1 MTSRRITSYKAAVLE
16 EKGRTPE
23 LAERRQRELDAQ
35 IEDLTQR
42 LVEVVNKA
50 GPEHRQDLREYAI
63 DLLRDATE
71 AVDASAPKAARAR
84 KASNN
89 PLGLGLL
96 LLLVGLP
103 MTLLFAPM
111 GIGLVGIALVMCFW
125 GVVMIVIRR

>member
-1 MTSRRITSYKAAVLE
+1 M
-16 EKGRTPE
+16 
-23 LAERRQRELDAQ
+23 AERRQRELDAQ
-35 IEDLTQR
+35 IEDLTRR

-63 DLLRDATE
+63 DLLRDGTE
-71 AVDASAPKAARAR
+71 AGDAPAPPARGR
-84 KASNN
+84 RQSNN
-89 PLGLGLL
+89 PLGLGILL
-96 LLLVGLP
+96 LMVGLP

>member
-1 MTSRRITSYKAAVLE
+1 M
-16 EKGRTPE
+16 
-23 LAERRQRELDAQ
+23 AERRQRELDAQ
-35 IEDLTQR
+35 IEDLTRR

-63 DLLRDATE
+63 DLLREGTE
-71 AVDASAPKAARAR
+71 AVDVPAARPARAR
-84 KASNN
+84 RQSNN

-96 LLLVGLP
+96 LLLVGVP